1 MWLDDLPPLPLS
13 PPNLCTMTTIYP
25 DINGSGIGINEIL
38 DIGHE
43 VIGFDQGL
51 IASNRDVI
59 SISDDVIDM
68 RDVILDNRY
77 HSMISI
83 EANGDVIVIK
93 QPML

>member
-13 PPNLCTMTTIYP
+13 PPDLCTMTTTYP
-25 DINGSGIGINEIL
+25 DINGSSIGINEIL
-38 DIGHE
+38 DIGHD

-51 IASNRDVI
+51 RDSNRDVI
-59 SISDDVIDM
+59 SISDDVID
-68 RDVILDNRY
+68 VILENRY